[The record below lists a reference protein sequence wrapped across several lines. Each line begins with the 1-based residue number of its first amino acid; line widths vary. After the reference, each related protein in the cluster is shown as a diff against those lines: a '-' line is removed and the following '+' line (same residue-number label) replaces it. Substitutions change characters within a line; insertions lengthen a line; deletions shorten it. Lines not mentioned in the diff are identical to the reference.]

1 MNLEQLQSFIE
12 VARTGHFTRA
22 AAQLHLAQP
31 SLSRQISTLEQ
42 DLGSELFHRARGNI
56 TLTAAG
62 EALLPLAHRM
72 LADAETVRQEMQELA
87 GLRKGRVR
95 LGAPPSLC
103 ISMVPEALGSFNRNH
118 PGIELH
124 LSEAG
129 SRDLLTQLA
138 GGILDLALVV
148 TSHNGT
154 AMTSSLEII
163 PLLREDLVVITAAN
177 DDYFAGKDTITLAEL
192 ADVPQ
197 IVFDQSYDLRRTTMD
212 AYRSHELN
220 PNVVLEGAE
229 MDAVLRLVELGLGAA
244 VVPAMVLL
252 DRPSLRSVPLT
263 APSLTRTL
271 SLAHRKDV
279 SLTRAAKAMQ
289 ELIMSTAT
297 EFASRG
303 AGIKRLSHLTLPA
316 MGEASRL
323 RDRMPDAIPA
333 KTENEPR

>member
-12 VARTGHFTRA
+12 VAKTGHFTRA

-62 EALLPLAHRM
+62 EALLPLAQRM

-87 GLRKGRVR
+87 GLHKGRVR

-103 ISMVPEALGSFNRNH
+103 ISMVPEVLGSFHRNH

-138 GGILDLALVV
+138 GGTLDLALVV
-148 TSHNGT
+148 TSQDGT
-154 AMTSSLEII
+154 AMTSSLESI
-163 PLLREDLVVITAAN
+163 PLLREDLVVITATN
-177 DDYFAGKDTITLAEL
+177 DAYFADKNTITLAEL

-244 VVPAMVLL
+244 VVPAMVRL

-303 AGIKRLSHLTLPA
+303 AGIKRLNQLTRP
-316 MGEASRL
+316 SITP
-323 RDRMPDAIPA
+323 DR
-333 KTENEPR
+333 